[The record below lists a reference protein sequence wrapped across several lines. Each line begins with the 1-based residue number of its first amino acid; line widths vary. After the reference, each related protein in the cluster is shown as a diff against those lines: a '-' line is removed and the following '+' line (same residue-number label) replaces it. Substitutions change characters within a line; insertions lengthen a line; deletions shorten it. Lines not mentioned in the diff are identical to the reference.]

1 MADDSNDT
9 ATDVEPDYRFTL
21 ANERTFLAWQRTAL
35 GLLAAAVA
43 LVQLV
48 PELTI
53 PGARQVLGVVLA
65 ILAILTSGMGLLRW
79 QQADRAMRRHLP
91 LPRHPT
97 GLPRGG
103 ALRGRGRR
111 ARIGGSQGDHR
122 VNRHSTAA
130 SDRGLQAERTTLA
143 WTRTAFA
150 LLVNG
155 VLLTLKDTQGA
166 DGPAGLIPA
175 GLAGAAA
182 SCCYVIALQ
191 RQRALS
197 HRPLPAR
204 ITPRG
209 QVHILATA
217 VLVLMVVT
225 AFAQLL

>member
-1 MADDSNDT
+1 M
-9 ATDVEPDYRFTL
+9 
-21 ANERTFLAWQRTAL
+21 
-35 GLLAAAVA
+35 
-43 LVQLV
+43 
-48 PELTI
+48 
-53 PGARQVLGVVLA
+53 
-65 ILAILTSGMGLLRW
+65 
-79 QQADRAMRRHLP
+79 
-91 LPRHPT
+91 
-97 GLPRGG
+97 
-103 ALRGRGRR
+103 
-111 ARIGGSQGDHR
+111 
-122 VNRHSTAA
+122 NRHSTAA

-225 AFAQLL
+225 AFGSTALARRTDAKAPARTECRGLLRLLAKCDRGRWRRGPSCKLPEFTILCG

>member
-1 MADDSNDT
+1 M
-9 ATDVEPDYRFTL
+9 
-21 ANERTFLAWQRTAL
+21 
-35 GLLAAAVA
+35 
-43 LVQLV
+43 
-48 PELTI
+48 
-53 PGARQVLGVVLA
+53 
-65 ILAILTSGMGLLRW
+65 
-79 QQADRAMRRHLP
+79 
-91 LPRHPT
+91 
-97 GLPRGG
+97 
-103 ALRGRGRR
+103 
-111 ARIGGSQGDHR
+111 
-122 VNRHSTAA
+122 NRHSTAA

-225 AFAQLL
+225 DRKSVV

>member
-1 MADDSNDT
+1 M
-9 ATDVEPDYRFTL
+9 
-21 ANERTFLAWQRTAL
+21 
-35 GLLAAAVA
+35 
-43 LVQLV
+43 
-48 PELTI
+48 
-53 PGARQVLGVVLA
+53 
-65 ILAILTSGMGLLRW
+65 
-79 QQADRAMRRHLP
+79 
-91 LPRHPT
+91 
-97 GLPRGG
+97 
-103 ALRGRGRR
+103 
-111 ARIGGSQGDHR
+111 
-122 VNRHSTAA
+122 NRHSTAA

-197 HRPLPAR
+197 HRPLSAR

>member
-1 MADDSNDT
+1 M
-9 ATDVEPDYRFTL
+9 
-21 ANERTFLAWQRTAL
+21 
-35 GLLAAAVA
+35 
-43 LVQLV
+43 
-48 PELTI
+48 
-53 PGARQVLGVVLA
+53 
-65 ILAILTSGMGLLRW
+65 
-79 QQADRAMRRHLP
+79 
-91 LPRHPT
+91 
-97 GLPRGG
+97 
-103 ALRGRGRR
+103 
-111 ARIGGSQGDHR
+111 
-122 VNRHSTAA
+122 NRHSTAA

-225 AFAQLL
+225 PLLNCSSAANRRKSPRTHGVSGAFASTRQMRSWPMAARTFL

>member
-1 MADDSNDT
+1 M
-9 ATDVEPDYRFTL
+9 
-21 ANERTFLAWQRTAL
+21 
-35 GLLAAAVA
+35 
-43 LVQLV
+43 
-48 PELTI
+48 
-53 PGARQVLGVVLA
+53 
-65 ILAILTSGMGLLRW
+65 
-79 QQADRAMRRHLP
+79 
-91 LPRHPT
+91 
-97 GLPRGG
+97 
-103 ALRGRGRR
+103 
-111 ARIGGSQGDHR
+111 
-122 VNRHSTAA
+122 NRHSTAA

-204 ITPRG
+204 ITPPRPG
-209 QVHILATA
+209 PHPRDSGAGAYGRHRLCSTALARRTDA
-217 VLVLMVVT
+217 KAPHARSVGGFCVYSPNAIVADGGADLPVNCRNSRFCAARPTPGASVPARIGAPRPIRRRSRSVT
-225 AFAQLL
+225 TDLTCSACKSTTRPVQADTQNM

>member
-1 MADDSNDT
+1 M
-9 ATDVEPDYRFTL
+9 
-21 ANERTFLAWQRTAL
+21 
-35 GLLAAAVA
+35 
-43 LVQLV
+43 
-48 PELTI
+48 
-53 PGARQVLGVVLA
+53 
-65 ILAILTSGMGLLRW
+65 
-79 QQADRAMRRHLP
+79 
-91 LPRHPT
+91 
-97 GLPRGG
+97 
-103 ALRGRGRR
+103 
-111 ARIGGSQGDHR
+111 
-122 VNRHSTAA
+122 NRHSTAA

-225 AFAQLL
+225 AFAQLLERGEQTQKPPHARSVGGFCVYSPNAIVADGGADLPVNCRNSRFCAARPTPGASVPARIGAPRPIRRRSRSVTTDLTCSACKSTTRTVQADTQNM